1 MGMSQWTGVRTPP
14 PPNSINPVL
23 TRSLSI
29 VNRLVHR
36 NGLWACDH
44 VTYQSFLLH
53 ALHHHEED
61 LLRLAAVVV
70 KRFLDGD
77 EKLIFDAVTHQPE
90 NIRETNS
97 WATPVMTGSCWFS
110 TASCGRFVSVL
121 TYWLNHM
128 LINHLCVQ
136 WFKPTLV
143 EGGSWHSHPSSSQ
156 YLWAKEMMSDARPLP
171 SQTTTGTGGSS
182 FKLSRTMAITL
193 GPPSRIKHTNG
204 TPWPRP
210 ETNSQFVEESF
221 AHPPPPLTPQPD

>member
-1 MGMSQWTGVRTPP
+1 MV
-14 PPNSINPVL
+14 
-23 TRSLSI
+23 TRSWSLTLSLTNLRTSGKPT
-29 VNRLVHR
+29 VEPRLWW
-36 NGLWACDH
+36 L
-44 VTYQSFLLH
+44 
-53 ALHHHEED
+53 
-61 LLRLAAVVV
+61 
-70 KRFLDGD
+70 
-77 EKLIFDAVTHQPE
+77 
-90 NIRETNS
+90 
-97 WATPVMTGSCWFS
+97 GSCWFS

-221 AHPPPPLTPQPD
+221 APSTPPLTPHPD